1 MQEDLNWS
9 ETGKFD
15 DEITLPLRIICERKS
30 EAAGANLREE
40 KKTKDVRDHQHKHK
54 EVQKLVRAS

>member
-9 ETGKFD
+9 GTGKFD

-30 EAAGANLREE
+30 EAAGANRREE
-40 KKTKDVRDHQHKHK
+40 QNSNDVRDHEHK
-54 EVQKLVRAS
+54 EVHKLVRAS